1 MILSSGLCGSMD
13 VTISEAPTMTEREHD
28 NDVRLDRWLWA
39 ARFFK
44 TRAEAVEA
52 VRAGHVLLNDYKTR
66 SAKSVR
72 CNDRLRIRRKT
83 MVYHVTIRHL
93 IDKRVS
99 ASLAA
104 EAYVEDP
111 DSIERRETLRQ
122 QLRLQPQPVR
132 QSKGRPDKKERRQL
146 KQVRYADRSS

>member
-1 MILSSGLCGSMD
+1 
-13 VTISEAPTMTEREHD
+13 MTEREHE
-28 NDVRLDRWLWA
+28 NSVRLDRWLWA

-52 VRAGHVLLNDYKTR
+52 VRAGHVLLNEHKTR

-83 MVYHVTIRHL
+83 MVHHVTIRQL
-93 IDKRVS
+93 IYKRVS

-104 EAYVEDP
+104 GAYEEDP

-122 QLRLQPQPVR
+122 QLRLQPQIYVER
-132 QSKGRPDKKERRQL
+132 QVQL
-146 KQVRYADRSS
+146 LFLCIRNNHRFHH

>member
-1 MILSSGLCGSMD
+1 
-13 VTISEAPTMTEREHD
+13 MTDQEHD
-28 NDVRLDRWLWA
+28 NGVRLDRWLWA

-52 VRAGHVLLNDYKTR
+52 VRAGHVLLNDHRTR
-66 SAKSVR
+66 SAKSIH

-83 MVYHVTIRHL
+83 TVYHITVQQL

-99 ASLAA
+99 AAIAA
-104 EAYVEDP
+104 QTYVEDP
-111 DSIERRETLRQ
+111 DSIERREALRQ

-132 QSKGRPDKKERRQL
+132 QSRGRPDKKERRQL
-146 KQVRYADRSS
+146 QQMRYADGRG